1 MRKTFVREIA
11 AGLFAVVLFGAAL
24 VAMAQAPAP
33 ATGDKGPDILGLRVG
48 MTPQQVYPLL
58 QNIDET
64 HRVTVGQV
72 LIPPIVGNQP
82 VVYGMAPETLG
93 ASNSME
99 SLAVSFSL
107 PPNPQQV
114 FLIHRQ
120 LNQTIHTTVD
130 QIVASLRQKYGQE
143 SVPPVGPPNNPNFVW
158 LYNEQGQL
166 ASPSV
171 AATTMHDCGNTGL
184 TFVSTGNMPP
194 TGMPPPAG
202 VLPQANAIV
211 SPFTLPTIPDPSKN
225 PQCQG
230 WVLVRAIITGKIEN
244 GAYNDSLDV
253 TISAYGIQKRA
264 AYALG
269 NALNAVANGQQQR
282 DLDKARQQSVPK
294 L

>member
-1 MRKTFVREIA
+1 MRPSSIGKIA

-24 VAMAQAPAP
+24 AATGQAPAP
-33 ATGDKGPDILGLRVG
+33 ATGGKGPDILGLRVG
-48 MTPQQVYPLL
+48 MTPQEVYTLL
-58 QNIDET
+58 QSIDPT

-72 LIPPIVGNQP
+72 LIPPVLGNQP
-82 VVYGMAPETLG
+82 AVYGMAPENLSQG
-93 ASNSME
+93 PEMI
-99 SLAVSFSL
+99 AVAITL

-114 FLIHRQ
+114 FLVHRQ

-143 SVPPVGPPNNPNFVW
+143 SIPPVGGPNNPSFMWV
-158 LYNEQGQL
+158 YNEQGQL

-211 SPFTLPTIPDPSKN
+211 SPFPLPTIPDPSKN

-230 WVLVRAIITGKIEN
+230 WVLVRADVVGKVQN
-244 GAYNDSLDV
+244 GSYDDSLDV

-269 NALNAVANGQQQR
+269 NALNAVAKGQQQQ
-282 DLDKARQQSVPK
+282 DLDKAKQQSVPK

>member
-1 MRKTFVREIA
+1 MRPSSLAKIA
-11 AGLFAVVLFGAAL
+11 VGLFAVVLFGATLA
-24 VAMAQAPAP
+24 ATAQAPAA
-33 ATGDKGPDILGLRVG
+33 ATGGKGPDILGLRIG
-48 MTPQQVYPLL
+48 MAPQEAYTLL
-58 QNIDET
+58 QSIDST

-72 LIPPIVGNQP
+72 LIPPILGNQP
-82 VVYGMAPETLG
+82 AVYGMAPETLG
-93 ASNSME
+93 ANNSSE
-99 SLAVSFSL
+99 FIAVSFSL
-107 PPNPQQV
+107 PPNPQQA

-130 QIVASLRQKYGQE
+130 QIIASLRQKYGQE
-143 SVPPVGPPNNPNFVW
+143 SAPPVGPPNNPNFVW

-194 TGMPPPAG
+194 TGMPPPPG

-211 SPFTLPTIPDPSKN
+211 SPFPLPTIPDPSKN

-230 WVLVRAIITGKIEN
+230 WVLVRAIVTGKVEN
-244 GAYNDSLDV
+244 GNYNDSLDI

-269 NALNAVANGQQQR
+269 NALNGVANKQQQQ
-282 DLDKARQQSVPK
+282 DLNKARQQSVPT

>member
-1 MRKTFVREIA
+1 MRKTFLRQIA
-11 AGLFAVVLFGAAL
+11 AGLFAVVLFGAVL

-48 MTPQQVYPLL
+48 MTPQEVYALL
-58 QNIDET
+58 QSIDET

-72 LIPPIVGNQP
+72 LIPPILGNQP
-82 VVYGMAPETLG
+82 AVYGMAPETLG
-93 ASNSME
+93 ASNSSE

-143 SVPPVGPPNNPNFVW
+143 SVPPVGGPNNPNFVW
-158 LYNEQGQL
+158 VYNEQGQL

-211 SPFTLPTIPDPSKN
+211 SPFPLPTIPDPSKN

-230 WVLVRAIITGKIEN
+230 WVLVRAIVTGKIEN
-244 GAYNDSLDV
+244 GTYNDSLDV

-269 NALNAVANGQQQR
+269 NALNAVAKGQQQQ